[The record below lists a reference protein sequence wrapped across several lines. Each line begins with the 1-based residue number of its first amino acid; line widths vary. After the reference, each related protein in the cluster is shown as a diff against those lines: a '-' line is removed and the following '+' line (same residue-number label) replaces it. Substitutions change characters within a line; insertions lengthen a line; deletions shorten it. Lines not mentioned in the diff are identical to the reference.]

1 MAEPQTPPPK
11 VASAEVGKPPVAT
24 PELPAAKAARI
35 AKPPLGADE
44 LEALL
49 SRSSGFVKNGD
60 FAAARILLRRAT
72 ESGSAEA
79 ALMLGKTFDPLYLKE
94 LGAIGIQPDV
104 AQARQ
109 WYQEAMQLGS
119 EVAAQRLAQLT
130 QIRE

>member
-1 MAEPQTPPPK
+1 M
-11 VASAEVGKPPVAT
+11 
-24 PELPAAKAARI
+24 AKAARI

-49 SRSSGFVKNGD
+49 SRSSGFLKNGD
-60 FAAARILLRRAT
+60 FAAARILLRRAA

-109 WYQEAMQLGS
+109 WYQKAMQLGS